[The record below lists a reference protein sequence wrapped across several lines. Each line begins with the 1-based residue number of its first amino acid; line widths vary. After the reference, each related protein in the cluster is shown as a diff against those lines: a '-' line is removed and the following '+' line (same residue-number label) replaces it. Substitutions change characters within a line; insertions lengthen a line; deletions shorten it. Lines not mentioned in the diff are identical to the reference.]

1 MEESGMTWKD
11 SEKELREEKNV
22 CPSFDGVCVC
32 VEGTNFY
39 FYPFEE
45 KKNWREAVFCKPLKG
60 VKKGFVFMSYFK
72 KLKKYPG
79 SRK

>member
-22 CPSFDGVCVC
+22 CPSFDGVFVC

-45 KKNWREAVFCKPLKG
+45 EKKLARSSVLQAFKRS
-60 VKKGFVFMSYFK
+60 KKGFCFHELF
-72 KLKKYPG
+72 
-79 SRK
+79 